1 MLLRTLVVHTMLNV
15 TWSAYCYS
23 RCSLLLG
30 VLDVTRDAQYYSECL
45 LSLGCTVLLGLSKSL
60 SDSRAV
66 ISAQTSLFI
75 SYRTPAS
82 LLVQNA
88 PIRSH
93 FTRNSAPP
101 VRNYPQKALN
111 RQIAASESESTT
123 PASQPARNRL
133 TTVLPQPPNYRSPA
147 AALLPLTPP
156 YCRNKHY
163 STNNVRLL
171 NHSIAHQARLI
182 ESRLCG

>member
-1 MLLRTLVVHTMLNV
+1 MLLRL
-15 TWSAYCYS
+15 SK
-23 RCSLLLG
+23 
-30 VLDVTRDAQYYSECL
+30 L
-45 LSLGCTVLLGLSKSL
+45 LSDL
-60 SDSRAV
+60 RAV
-66 ISAQTSLFI
+66 ISAQTPLFM

-123 PASQPARNRL
+123 PASQQPPYYR
-133 TTVLPQPPNYRSPA
+133 LPQPPYYRPPA
-147 AALLPLTPP
+147 TAQLPLSCSRPTIALLSHYCSTTTAYSALLPQQT
-156 YCRNKHY
+156 
-163 STNNVRLL
+163 LL
-171 NHSIAHQARLI
+171 NKQRPTLKPLHCPS
-182 ESRLCG
+182 S

>member
-123 PASQPARNRL
+123 PASPQPPYYR
-133 TTVLPQPPNYRSPA
+133 LPQPPYYRPPA
-147 AALLPLTPP
+147 TAQLPLSCSRPTIALLQ
-156 YCRNKHY
+156 HY
-163 STNNVRLL
+163 YRLL
-171 NHSIAHQARLI
+171 RPTAATNTTQQTTSD
-182 ESRLCG
+182 S

>member
-60 SDSRAV
+60 SDSRVA

-75 SYRTPAS
+75 SYRTPES
-82 LLVQNA
+82 LLPQNH
-88 PIRSH
+88 PIISQ
-93 FTRNSAPP
+93 FTRNSASP

-123 PASQPARNRL
+123 PAS
-133 TTVLPQPPNYRSPA
+133 PQPPYYRPPA
-147 AALLPLTPP
+147 TAQLPLSCSRPTTAYSALLPQQT
-156 YCRNKHY
+156 
-163 STNNVRLL
+163 LL
-171 NHSIAHQARLI
+171 NKQRPTLKPLHCPS
-182 ESRLCG
+182 S

>member
-75 SYRTPAS
+75 SYRTPES

-111 RQIAASESESTT
+111 RQIAASESESTC
-123 PASQPARNRL
+123 
-133 TTVLPQPPNYRSPA
+133 PPVTA
-147 AALLPLTPP
+147 QLPLSCSRPTAA
-156 YCRNKHY
+156 
-163 STNNVRLL
+163 TNNVRLL

>member
-123 PASQPARNRL
+123 PASQPA
-133 TTVLPQPPNYRSPA
+133 T
-147 AALLPLTPP
+147 ALLPSSRNRPTTALLQPP
-156 YCRNKHY
+156 YY
-163 STNNVRLL
+163 RLL
-171 NHSIAHQARLI
+171 RPTAATNTTQQTTSDSKTTPLPIKLG
-182 ESRLCG
+182 L